1 MNEVWRCV
9 YNNADQLYFA
19 KVINDEVIISDGF
32 NIVRRYNIS
41 HINGC
46 TYNGDILWLSTEG
59 SNCLLGVD
67 SADNVTYVKVP
78 VEGTVRIF
86 KAASGKKNY
95 LVLDI
100 SCEQKHRYVLFDYS
114 QKTIVTTLPITMD
127 WQSGRD
133 TLDEIYV
140 EADNNIGHIICEYTD
155 VVSARYSDEMSD
167 EDILFYADL
176 SWEKHDSIASI
187 TRKIHLYIDY
197 EISDDISGS
206 QTLLSDSNLRF
217 PLFDYYLQ
225 HWLIQKSFSVSGR
238 HVVYYCPDICGL
250 IVGEPIGGHVC
261 QIIELPCEIA
271 EETNQFFFNDLR
283 NQLYVIDQDNMIRIY
298 SINCS
303 DLEAVEILNQVYD
316 DAYVNGINLQRKRD
330 AGDLSFWKILKRA
343 IAAFNCEP
351 VQQKNQNSCSDDRNS
366 FKVTIETPVSGML
379 ISERTHKKIVSFEDW
394 KYKQEIF
401 LQHTID
407 EETTFIFLPSIGQ
420 FSKMIRINEDVKN
433 KGILSIEM
441 DMAGALKLK
450 KEFPE
455 MILVYILPPN
465 VETVIKRLYNREQDE
480 GLVRERL
487 SVYSTEVYSMLRRDI
502 LLVNEKSEDTA
513 ARLVDFVDN
522 SNGEDNNYED
532 NAELI
537 FLLKNGIKKY
547 LNGSSDDRMKT
558 LPKTMA
564 NDSNFSLNVSAEL
577 REIRAILETIVE
589 EKTDEK
595 HIENL
600 SSDELNEHNNVNAE
614 TECRADSFEDGSIK
628 IGDLKKQEYSK
639 ITFKKFIN
647 MFINYSIFK
656 MNMSK
661 ILKFI
666 TYIDGNGIIQEISF
680 ETLKR
685 YMREDTYGKL
695 DVQHYK
701 PLFDLYEQTIK
712 EEKERAELLVRAFS
726 LSNQCRHLQYDD
738 IKNIIID
745 ILHEKC
751 KSVSVRKV
759 RKFFNSVDATE
770 TIRDL
775 SSNRDTER

>member
-1 MNEVWRCV
+1 MGGAREYIDFTVIPKKIRIPEFVSRIGKGAFQGQNATEVIVPAKLQAIEEEAFQYSELRCIKIPDSV
-9 YNNADQLYFA
+9 SNIGVGAFKNCRYLEEMILPCSLDEVSDSMLEQTAISYIKIPGNVERIGENAFA
-19 KVINDEVIISDGF
+19 DCTLLEEVTIRQGVKVIAASAFSGCIRLTSVIIPNSVKSIESRAFDKCSDVVITGSKGSYAEKYALKNGISF
-32 NIVRRYNIS
+32 SPDTNGEDFGLSREDDLVCNKFPKPGKIIIVSGPSVAGKSSVIK
-41 HINGC
+41 
-46 TYNGDILWLSTEG
+46 
-59 SNCLLGVD
+59 CLVSSYKNYETATFATSRSIRPGEIPNVD
-67 SADNVTYVKVP
+67 YYFLTKEEFVQ
-78 VEGTVRIF
+78 GI
-86 KAASGKKNY
+86 KKN
-95 LVLDI
+95 
-100 SCEQKHRYVLFDYS
+100 LFFEYS
-114 QKTIVTTLPITMD
+114 LCIGNYYGTL
-127 WQSGRD
+127 
-133 TLDEIYV
+133 
-140 EADNNIGHIICEYTD
+140 
-155 VVSARYSDEMSD
+155 
-167 EDILFYADL
+167 
-176 SWEKHDSIASI
+176 K
-187 TRKIHLYIDY
+187 
-197 EISDDISGS
+197 
-206 QTLLSDSNLRF
+206 
-217 PLFDYYLQ
+217 
-225 HWLIQKSFSVSGR
+225 
-238 HVVYYCPDICGL
+238 
-250 IVGEPIGGHVC
+250 EPIYSSIRHGK
-261 QIIELPCEIA
+261 
-271 EETNQFFFNDLR
+271 N
-283 NQLYVIDQDNMIRIY
+283 VI
-298 SINCS
+298 
-303 DLEAVEILNQVYD
+303 L
-316 DAYVNGINLQRKRD
+316 
-330 AGDLSFWKILKRA
+330 
-343 IAAFNCEP
+343 
-351 VQQKNQNSCSDDRNS
+351 
-366 FKVTIETPVSGML
+366 
-379 ISERTHKKIVSFEDW
+379 
-394 KYKQEIF
+394 
-401 LQHTID
+401 
-407 EETTFIFLPSIGQ
+407 
-420 FSKMIRINEDVKN
+420 
-433 KGILSIEM
+433 EM

-487 SVYSTEVYSMLRRDI
+487 SVYSTEVYSMLRGDI

-685 YMREDTYGKL
+685 YMREDTYGKG
-695 DVQHYK
+695 
-701 PLFDLYEQTIK
+701 
-712 EEKERAELLVRAFS
+712 
-726 LSNQCRHLQYDD
+726 
-738 IKNIIID
+738 
-745 ILHEKC
+745 
-751 KSVSVRKV
+751 
-759 RKFFNSVDATE
+759 
-770 TIRDL
+770 
-775 SSNRDTER
+775 